1 MTVQSSSPQPNQQP
15 AGWYDVGQGWARYW
29 DGQSWSEAITHE
41 ALQAQ
46 QAAAAAQQQAAAA
59 PSYQQPQ
66 APSGYQDPN
75 AGYQQPGYQA
85 PNAGYQQPA
94 APAYQDPNAGYQ
106 PPAPP
111 GYQTPGGGYQPPAPP
126 GSQQPG
132 LQGLQQ
138 NLQGAL
144 AGLQVPDLAAT
155 GPGGLPVILFP
166 AIIAGSAL
174 LVLLG
179 SLLPWATVETG
190 FGSISVRGTE
200 GDGVLTLLLA
210 LAGGAAAVAVVMA
223 RKPMA
228 AIGGIVAGGLAL
240 AIGLFDF
247 IDLARATGDSGGL
260 VQAHTGF
267 GLWLVLL
274 GSLAMTGASIA
285 ILVLNKQQPATAPAP
300 ASSTW

>member
-1 MTVQSSSPQPNQQP
+1 M
-15 AGWYDVGQGWARYW
+15 GQGWARYW
-29 DGQSWSEAITHE
+29 DGQNWSEAVTHE
-41 ALQAQ
+41 ALRAQ
-46 QAAAAAQQQAAAA
+46 QAAQQAAPAYEQPAPGGYQQPDHQQPGYQQAAAQ
-59 PSYQQPQ
+59 S
-66 APSGYQDPN
+66 YQDPH
-75 AGYQQPGYQA
+75 AGYQQPGYQQ
-85 PNAGYQQPA
+85 PGYQQPGYQQ
-94 APAYQDPNAGYQ
+94 PGPQGYQDPNAGYQ

-111 GYQTPGGGYQPPAPP
+111 GYQQP
-126 GSQQPG
+126 GSPG
-132 LQGLQQ
+132 QA
-138 NLQGAL
+138 LQGAL
-144 AGLQVPDLAAT
+144 AGLQVPDLAAK

-166 AIIAGSAL
+166 AIVAGAAL

-179 SLLPWATVETG
+179 SLLPWATVDTG

-240 AIGLFDF
+240 LIGAYDF
-247 IDLARATGDSGGL
+247 IDLARVSGGGGL
-260 VQAHTGF
+260 VEASVGF

-285 ILVLNKQQPATAPAP
+285 ILVLNKQQPQNQAPTSA
-300 ASSTW
+300 W

>member
-1 MTVQSSSPQPNQQP
+1 M
-15 AGWYDVGQGWARYW
+15 GQGWARYW

-41 ALQAQ
+41 ALSAQ
-46 QAAAAAQQQAAAA
+46 QAAQQAAPAA
-59 PSYQQPQ
+59 PSYQQQPQ
-66 APSGYQDPN
+66 PSVQQGYQDPN
-75 AGYQQPGYQA
+75 VGYQQPGYQA
-85 PNAGYQQPA
+85 PNAGYQPPGPQPG
-94 APAYQDPNAGYQ
+94 YQDPNVGYQPPGPQPGYHDPNAGYQ
-106 PPAPP
+106 PPGPQP
-111 GYQTPGGGYQPPAPP
+111 GYQ
-126 GSQQPG
+126 QQPG

-138 NLQGAL
+138 GLQGAL
-144 AGLQVPDLAAT
+144 AGLQVPDLAAK

-166 AIIAGSAL
+166 AIIAGAAV

-179 SLLPWATVETG
+179 SLLPWASVDTT

-200 GDGVLTLLLA
+200 GNGVLTMLLA

-240 AIGLFDF
+240 LIGAYDFLDVARVAGDSSGLFE
-247 IDLARATGDSGGL
+247 
-260 VQAHTGF
+260 AHTGF

-285 ILVLNKQQPATAPAP
+285 IVVLNKQQLKSQAAPSA
-300 ASSTW
+300 W

>member
-1 MTVQSSSPQPNQQP
+1 M
-15 AGWYDVGQGWARYW
+15 GQGWARYW
-29 DGQSWSEAITHE
+29 DGQNWSEAVTHD
-41 ALQAQ
+41 ALRAQ
-46 QAAAAAQQQAAAA
+46 QAAQQAAPAA
-59 PSYQQPQ
+59 PAYEQPAQAYPEPGYQQPAAQ
-66 APSGYQDPN
+66 GYQDPN
-75 AGYQQPGYQA
+75 AGYQQ
-85 PNAGYQQPA
+85 YQQPA
-94 APAYQDPNAGYQ
+94 AQGYHDPNAGYQ

-111 GYQTPGGGYQPPAPP
+111 GYQQPASPGQA
-126 GSQQPG
+126 
-132 LQGLQQ
+132 
-138 NLQGAL
+138 LQGAL
-144 AGLQVPDLAAT
+144 AGLQVPDLAAK

-179 SLLPWATVETG
+179 SVLPWASVDTA
-190 FGSISVRGTE
+190 FGSSISVRGTE

-240 AIGLFDF
+240 LIGVFDF
-247 IDLARATGDSGGL
+247 IDLARVSGDSGGL
-260 VQAHTGF
+260 VESHVGF

-285 ILVLNKQQPATAPAP
+285 ILVLNKQQPKNPAT
-300 ASSTW
+300 SSTW

>member
-1 MTVQSSSPQPNQQP
+1 M
-15 AGWYDVGQGWARYW
+15 GQGWARYW

-41 ALQAQ
+41 ALSAQ
-46 QAAAAAQQQAAAA
+46 QAAQQAAPAA
-59 PSYQQPQ
+59 PSYQQQPPASAQ
-66 APSGYQDPN
+66 QGYQDPN

-85 PNAGYQQPA
+85 PNAGYQQPGPQGYQDPNA
-94 APAYQDPNAGYQ
+94 GYQSPGPQAGYQDPNAGYQ
-106 PPAPP
+106 PPGPP
-111 GYQTPGGGYQPPAPP
+111 GY
-126 GSQQPG
+126 QQPG

-144 AGLQVPDLAAT
+144 AGLQVPDLAAK

-166 AIIAGSAL
+166 AIIAGSAI
-174 LVLLG
+174 LVMLG
-179 SLLPWATVETG
+179 SLLPWASVDTA

-200 GDGVLTLLLA
+200 GDGVLTILLA

-240 AIGLFDF
+240 LIGAYDF
-247 IDLARATGDSGGL
+247 LDLARATGDSSGL
-260 VQAHTGF
+260 VEAHVGF

-285 ILVLNKQQPATAPAP
+285 ILVLQKQQPKSQ
-300 ASSTW
+300 ASPSAW